1 MNDFKTFLIDN
12 GLSIRAVNV
21 IMRGGIMSINELT
34 GLTRD
39 DILSFPNAGTKTL
52 SEIEIFLDKFGRS
65 LKKDDKEERDLK
77 IAKKLIADFKK
88 QVAINR
94 YVHYDLRIFNPKF
107 FGIKES
113 IFHSA
118 MDNMQEN
125 RVFEYHVVRIPV
137 KFENFTTSVIISVA
151 TLPGVKDSEII
162 KHPERIYDFSYQLD
176 FSEFL
181 GNIVSDGHYYKFIGI
196 DKSTADDTSIDPNSN
211 DKEIEK

>member
-1 MNDFKTFLIDN
+1 MNNTFKNFLIDN
-12 GLSIRAVNV
+12 GLSTRAANV
-21 IMRGGIMSINELT
+21 IMRGGILSINELA

-39 DILSFPNAGTKTL
+39 DILSFRNAGTKTL

-77 IAKKLIADFKK
+77 IAKKLMDDFKK
-88 QVAINR
+88 QVGIHR

-118 MDNMQEN
+118 IDNMLEN
-125 RVFEYHVVRIPV
+125 GVFEYHVVSIPV
-137 KFENFTTSVIISVA
+137 KFENFNTSVIISVA

-162 KHPERIYDFSYQLD
+162 KHPERIYNFSYQLD
-176 FSEFL
+176 FSEF
-181 GNIVSDGHYYKFIGI
+181 I
-196 DKSTADDTSIDPNSN
+196 DKSTAADISIDPDSN
-211 DKEIEK
+211 DKEE